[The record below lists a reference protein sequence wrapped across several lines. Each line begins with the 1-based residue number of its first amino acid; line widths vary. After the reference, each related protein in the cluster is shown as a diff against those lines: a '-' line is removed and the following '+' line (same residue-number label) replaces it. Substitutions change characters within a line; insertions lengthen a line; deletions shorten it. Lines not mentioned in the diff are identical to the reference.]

1 MNSLANGAVWAGLL
15 LLSFQ
20 SLTFGQSSTI
30 ETLPPLQVS
39 AARATAKELS
49 IDGLVADVLARNPSL
64 PQMIAAWEAARARYP
79 QVISLDDPMVAGI
92 LGPGSFGSR
101 DVEFAYRLEA
111 SQKFPWPGKL
121 RLKGQMAL
129 AEAGAANADID
140 DMRLQL
146 IEAAKNAFFE
156 YYLVGR
162 LLVINTESARLL
174 KEFKENADKRYA
186 AGLVTQQDVLL
197 AQVEIDRQ
205 KERLL
210 ELEQIR
216 KVVLARI
223 NALLHAPP
231 DAPLLEPAA
240 KLPVPPKLPSV
251 DELRQVALDRRPD
264 IQALA
269 RRIAAEE
276 ANLGLALKERFP
288 DVEVMAAYDAF
299 WQPKER
305 DLRTMVGLRLNL
317 PIRVARRGGLIAEAQ
332 ARIAMRRAEL
342 DKLMDQV
349 QFQVH
354 EAYAQVERS
363 ENVTKLYETSILP
376 SAQSNIKTAQS
387 LYTTGKLP
395 FLNLIDAQRNLIMLR
410 ERYYEAIATVH
421 RARATLERAVAGSES
436 RP

>member
-1 MNSLANGAVWAGLL
+1 MNTLVNSAVWAGLL
-15 LLSFQ
+15 LLSIQSPAFGQ
-20 SLTFGQSSTI
+20 SLTI
-30 ETLPPLQVS
+30 EILPPLQVS

-64 PQMIAAWEAARARYP
+64 PQMIAAWEAAQARYP

-121 RLKGQMAL
+121 RLKGQVAL
-129 AEAGAANADID
+129 AESAAAGADIKD
-140 DMRLQL
+140 TRLQL
-146 IEAAKNAFFE
+146 VEAAKNAFYD

-162 LLVINTESARLL
+162 LLTINAESARLL
-174 KEFKENADKRYA
+174 KQFKQNADDRYKV
-186 AGLVTQQDVLL
+186 GKVTQQDVLQ
-197 AQVEIDRQ
+197 AEVELGRQQDR
-205 KERLL
+205 LFD
-210 ELEQIR
+210 LEQMR

-223 NALLHAPP
+223 NTLLHAPP
-231 DAPLLEPAA
+231 DAPLLAPATKLPVSA
-240 KLPVPPKLPSV
+240 KLPPV
-251 DELRQVALDRRPD
+251 DELRQAALDRRPD
-264 IQALA
+264 IQSLA
-269 RRIAAEE
+269 SRIAAEE

-317 PIRVARRGGLIAEAQ
+317 PIRTGRRIGAIAEAQ

-342 DKLMDQV
+342 DKLIDQV
-349 QFQVH
+349 QFQVQ
-354 EAYAQVERS
+354 EAYAQIERW
-363 ENVTKLYETSILP
+363 ENAIKLYETSILP
-376 SAQSNIKTAQS
+376 SARSNVKSAES
-387 LYTTGKLP
+387 DYVTGRIP
-395 FLNLIDAQRNLIMLR
+395 FLSLIEAQRSLIMLL
-410 ERYYEAIATVH
+410 ERYDEAIANLH
-421 RARATLERAVAGSES
+421 RARAALERAVAGSES